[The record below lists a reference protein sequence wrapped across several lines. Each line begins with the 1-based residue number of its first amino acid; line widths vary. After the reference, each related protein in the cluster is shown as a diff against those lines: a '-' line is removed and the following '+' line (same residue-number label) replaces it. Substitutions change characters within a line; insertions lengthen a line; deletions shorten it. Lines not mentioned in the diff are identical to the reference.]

1 MLNYLLDTNACIN
14 YMKFSDSNVRRNIQ
28 SKRINEIA
36 VCSIVKFE
44 MFYGSMRS
52 SDPIRSLALQDQFF
66 SLFESL
72 PFGENESLIAS
83 KIRAELESKGMP
95 IGPYDTFIAAIA
107 LANDL
112 TLVTHNTSEFSRVNG
127 LRLEDWQV

>member
-1 MLNYLLDTNACIN
+1 MLKYLLDTNACIN
-14 YMKFSDSNVRRNIQ
+14 YMKFSDSNVRKNIQ
-28 SKRINEIA
+28 RKVIDEIA

-52 SDPIRSLALQDQFF
+52 SNPNRSLALQDQFF

-72 PFGENESLIAS
+72 PFGEDEELVAS
-83 KIRAELESKGMP
+83 QIRADLESMGTP

-107 LANDL
+107 MANDL
-112 TLVTHNTSEFSRVNG
+112 TLVTHNTSEFSRVKD
-127 LRLEDWQV
+127 LRLEDWQL